1 MRNVVDVPVLT
12 ETFQKLGVPLT
23 LVNIAGPTVFV
34 SGLPP
39 YDPETG
45 ELVRGDI
52 AVQTET
58 CMRALTACLAAAD
71 ATLDDV
77 VNVRIYAA
85 NSGHY
90 ATINEVYT
98 RFFPGTAPTRV
109 FVPIASWSGP
119 FDIEIDAVAYRTG
132 ALTR

>member
-1 MRNVVDVPVLT
+1 MRTIVTVPVLT
-12 ETFQKLGVPLT
+12 DAFAKLGVPLT
-23 LVNIAGPTVFV
+23 LVNTAGPTVYV

-52 AVQTET
+52 ATQTDA
-58 CMRALTACLAAAD
+58 CMRALTACLAAAA

-85 NSGHY
+85 NAGHY
-90 ATINEVYT
+90 KTINEVYG
-98 RFFPGTAPTRV
+98 RFFPDTAPTRV
-109 FVPIASWSGP
+109 FVPVASWAGE
-119 FDIEIDAVAYRTG
+119 FDVEIDAIAYRTE
-132 ALTR
+132 

>member
-1 MRNVVDVPVLT
+1 M
-12 ETFQKLGVPLT
+12 PLT
-23 LVNIAGPTVFV
+23 LVNTAGPTVYV

-45 ELVRGDI
+45 ELVQGDI
-52 AVQTET
+52 AAQTET
-58 CMRALTACLAAAD
+58 CMRALTVCLAAAA

-90 ATINEVYT
+90 GTINEVYA
-98 RFFPGTAPTRV
+98 RFFPDTAPTRV
-109 FVPIASWSGP
+109 FVPVASWSGP
-119 FDIEIDAVAYRTG
+119 FDIEIDAVAYRTQ
-132 ALTR
+132 A

>member
-1 MRNVVDVPVLT
+1 MRTIVTVPVLT
-12 ETFQKLGVPLT
+12 DAFAKLGVPLT
-23 LVNIAGPTVFV
+23 LVNTAGPTVYV

-52 AVQTET
+52 ATQTDA

-90 ATINEVYT
+90 KTINEVYA
-98 RFFPGTAPTRV
+98 RFFPDIAPTRV
-109 FVPIASWSGP
+109 FVPVASWAGE
-119 FDIEIDAVAYRTG
+119 FDIEIDAVAYRTES
-132 ALTR
+132 RP